1 MKKKGFTLVELLA
14 VIAILAILVIVA
26 MPNVL
31 GMFNQAK
38 YNTFVTEVQSYMDS
52 AKTAFVSEALS
63 APAQTIKFSSYTLT
77 GGKKVS
83 MSGNKGYYIEMDRY
97 GKYTRVV
104 IWDTNFCYD
113 TKQATVGAN
122 TTNIDKSKVKAD
134 DVYVS
139 KKSGNPTDSANTSG
153 YCSGTKATAQ

>member
-52 AKTAFVSEALS
+52 AKTAFVSAALG
-63 APAQTIKFSSYTLT
+63 APAQDLVFATT
-77 GGKKVS
+77 GTNKLS
-83 MSGNKGYYIEMDRY
+83 MSGNKNYYIKMDRY
-97 GKYTRVV
+97 GNYLRVV
-104 IWDTNFCYD
+104 VWDTNFCFD
-113 TKQATVGAN
+113 
-122 TTNIDKSKVKAD
+122 
-134 DVYVS
+134 
-139 KKSGNPTDSANTSG
+139 
-153 YCSGTKATAQ
+153 SGTKTAADKYDKTKVTANDVKTGLASGVTAPTGNNAPAATFCNNTKANAQ